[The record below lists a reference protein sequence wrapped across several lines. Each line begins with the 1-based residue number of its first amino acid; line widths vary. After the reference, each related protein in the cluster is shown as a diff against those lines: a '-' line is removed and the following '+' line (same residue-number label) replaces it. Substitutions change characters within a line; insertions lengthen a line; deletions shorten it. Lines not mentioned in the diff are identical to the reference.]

1 MREPGTPAEANRW
14 RARPLL
20 SFAIRAATVLVPT
33 LAAAAS
39 VVAIAIAIPLP
50 PAPWVVVWWSA
61 VIIVS
66 AAVAAS
72 VERVARRWLPL
83 AVLLQLSLVFP
94 DRAPRRFRMARG
106 AGRPRVLED
115 RIRDARERGV
125 SDEPAKAAEEIVSL
139 VAALSAHDRK
149 TRGHSERVRA
159 FTDVIAS
166 EIGLSEDDQDRL
178 RWAALLHDVGK
189 LRVPPRILNKPGRPN
204 DREWQLLQ
212 GHPEA
217 GERIVAPLLPWL
229 GEWGKAIAQHHE
241 RYDGTGYPHGL
252 AGEEISLG
260 ARIVAVADSF
270 EVMTASRTYKKPM
283 TVPVARAEL
292 LACAGAQFDPGIVRS
307 LFSVSIGRLWWIA
320 GPTSWIS
327 TTPFLGSAQ
336 RAVGQVAVAAQTAV
350 VVVVVGATG
359 ALAPAA
365 SAHPAHG
372 ADREHPAMADPI
384 TGSSN
389 VRSRGGPV
397 ADRSRAELAAENGS
411 TSSGTG
417 RSTTGDHVAE
427 APDSPVGTT
436 KITVDRVTRR
446 VTTVVGGVGDTVSDA
461 VSGATDRVSDTV
473 DEVSDASTEIV
484 DGVEGTV
491 DGIAG
496 AQLP

>member
-1 MREPGTPAEANRW
+1 MREHGTLEEANRW

-39 VVAIAIAIPLP
+39 VVAIAMAIPPP
-50 PAPWVVVWWSA
+50 PAPWVVAWWSA

-66 AAVAAS
+66 AAVAAF

-106 AGRPRVLED
+106 AGRLRVLED

-125 SDEPAKAAEEIVSL
+125 SDEPAKAAEEILSL
-139 VAALSAHDRK
+139 VAALSAYDRK

-189 LRVPPRILNKPGRPN
+189 LRVPRRILNKPGKPD
-204 DREWQLLQ
+204 DREWRLLR

-229 GEWGKAIAQHHE
+229 GEWGKTIAQHHE

-252 AGEEISLG
+252 AGAEISLG

-283 TVPVARAEL
+283 TVPAARAEL
-292 LACAGAQFDPGIVRS
+292 LACAGAQFDPGVVRS
-307 LFSVSIGRLWWIA
+307 LFSVSIGHLWWIA
-320 GPTSWIS
+320 GPTSWIA

-336 RAVGQVAVAAQTAV
+336 RAVGQVALAAQTAA

-365 SAHPAHG
+365 SAHPAQS
-372 ADREHPAMADPI
+372 ADRDHPTVADPI
-384 TGSSN
+384 ASSSHVRPPA
-389 VRSRGGPV
+389 VRSRIV
-397 ADRSRAELAAENGS
+397 L
-411 TSSGTG
+411 
-417 RSTTGDHVAE
+417 
-427 APDSPVGTT
+427 APDSEPRTARRGAGSGGSTIRDVPGDALDTT
-436 KITVDRVTRR
+436 KATVDRVTRSLR
-446 VTTVVGGVGDTVSDA
+446 TVVGGVGDTASDT
-461 VSGATDRVSDTV
+461 VRGATDLVSDTV
-473 DEVSDASTEIV
+473 DEVGDARTNLV
-484 DGVEGTV
+484 DDLDGTV
-491 DGIAG
+491 EGIAG
-496 AQLP
+496 GQLP

>member
-1 MREPGTPAEANRW
+1 MREHDTLVEANRW

-39 VVAIAIAIPLP
+39 VVAIAMAIPPP
-50 PAPWVVVWWSA
+50 PAPWVVGWWSA

-115 RIRDARERGV
+115 RIREARERGV
-125 SDEPAKAAEEIVSL
+125 SDEPAAAAEEILSL

-189 LRVPPRILNKPGRPN
+189 LRVPRRILNKPGRPD
-204 DREWQLLQ
+204 DREWRLLR

-229 GEWGKAIAQHHE
+229 GEWGKTIAQHHE

-283 TVPVARAEL
+283 TVPAARAEL
-292 LACAGAQFDPGIVRS
+292 LACAGAQFDPGVVRS
-307 LFSVSIGRLWWIA
+307 LFSVSIGHLWWIA
-320 GPTSWIS
+320 GPTSWIA

-336 RAVGQVAVAAQTAV
+336 RAAGQIAAAAQTAAAV
-350 VVVVVGATG
+350 VVLGATG

-365 SAHPAHG
+365 SAHPAQG
-372 ADREHPAMADPI
+372 ADRDRPAVADPI
-384 TGSSN
+384 AGIFRRASPRRSGCGASSH
-389 VRSRGGPV
+389 RLG
-397 ADRSRAELAAENGS
+397 AENGS
-411 TSSGTG
+411 TSRGSGG
-417 RSTTGDHVAE
+417 STQDAQGE
-427 APDSPVGTT
+427 APDTPVGTT
-436 KITVDRVTRR
+436 RKTVDRVTRR
-446 VTTVVGGVGDTVSDA
+446 LTTVVGGVGDTVSDT
-461 VSGATDRVSDTV
+461 VSGATDLASDAV
-473 DEVSDASTEIV
+473 DDISDASTDVV

-491 DGIAG
+491 GGIAG
-496 AQLP
+496 GQLP

>member
-1 MREPGTPAEANRW
+1 
-14 RARPLL
+14 L
-20 SFAIRAATVLVPT
+20 
-33 LAAAAS
+33 
-39 VVAIAIAIPLP
+39 
-50 PAPWVVVWWSA
+50 A
-61 VIIVS
+61 VIVVS
-66 AAVAAS
+66 AAVAAF
-72 VERVARRWLPL
+72 VERLARRLLPL

-106 AGRPRVLED
+106 AGRLRVLED

-125 SDEPAKAAEEIVSL
+125 SDEPAAAAEEILSL

-189 LRVPPRILNKPGRPN
+189 LRVPRRILNKPGRPD

-229 GEWGKAIAQHHE
+229 GEWGKTIAQHHE
-241 RYDGTGYPHGL
+241 RFDGTGYPHGL

-283 TVPVARAEL
+283 TVPAARAEL
-292 LACAGAQFDPGIVRS
+292 LACAGAQFDPGVVRS
-307 LFSVSIGRLWWIA
+307 LFSVSIGHLWLIA
-320 GPTSWIS
+320 GPTSWIA

-336 RAVGQVAVAAQTAV
+336 RAVGQVAVAAQTAA

-372 ADREHPAMADPI
+372 AGRDHPAATVPVTHASDERP
-384 TGSSN
+384 
-389 VRSRGGPV
+389 RGPV
-397 ADRSRAELAAENGS
+397 AEHARAGSASANRS
-411 TSSGTG
+411 TSPGSG
-417 RSTTGDHVAE
+417 
-427 APDSPVGTT
+427 GTT
-436 KITVDRVTRR
+436 RATPGVALDTPAGTTEVAVDGVNREVS
-446 VTTVVGGVGDTVSDA
+446 TVVGGV
-461 VSGATDRVSDTV
+461 RDTV
-473 DEVSDASTEIV
+473 DDATDTVDDVGEASTDVV
-484 DGVEGTV
+484 DGVVDTV
-491 DGIAG
+491 DGITG
-496 AQLP
+496 GRLP

>member
-1 MREPGTPAEANRW
+1 MREPGRLAEANRW

-39 VVAIAIAIPLP
+39 VLAIAMAIPLP
-50 PAPWVVVWWSA
+50 PAPWVVVWWCA

-66 AAVAAS
+66 ASVAAS

-106 AGRPRVLED
+106 AGRLRVLED

-125 SDEPAKAAEEIVSL
+125 SDEPAKAAEEILSL

-159 FTDVIAS
+159 FTDVIAG

-204 DREWQLLQ
+204 DREWQLIQ

-229 GEWGKAIAQHHE
+229 GEWGEGDRPAPRAIRRHGLPTWTRGRGDLARREDRGGRGFVRGDDGVADVQE
-241 RYDGTGYPHGL
+241 ADDGTGR
-252 AGEEISLG
+252 E
-260 ARIVAVADSF
+260 
-270 EVMTASRTYKKPM
+270 SR
-283 TVPVARAEL
+283 VARVRGRAIRSGHRAIAL
-292 LACAGAQFDPGIVRS
+292 LRVDRS
-307 LFSVSIGRLWWIA
+307 PLVDRRADVLDLDHTVLG
-320 GPTSWIS
+320 
-327 TTPFLGSAQ
+327 LGSARGRTGCGRRPDGCGGCRRGSDRRPRAGCQ
-336 RAVGQVAVAAQTAV
+336 RASGSRRGSRTP
-350 VVVVVGATG
+350 GDG
-359 ALAPAA
+359 G
-365 SAHPAHG
+365 SDHG
-372 ADREHPAMADPI
+372 FIQRAFPR
-384 TGSSN
+384 
-389 VRSRGGPV
+389 GPV
-397 ADRSRAELAAENGS
+397 SDRSRTELAAENGS

-417 RSTTGDHVAE
+417 RSTAGDMLQ
-427 APDSPVGTT
+427 
-436 KITVDRVTRR
+436 KFRTRP
-446 VTTVVGGVGDTVSDA
+446 
-461 VSGATDRVSDTV
+461 SGRRRSRLT
-473 DEVSDASTEIV
+473 ASRGE
-484 DGVEGTV
+484 
-491 DGIAG
+491 
-496 AQLP
+496 

>member
-1 MREPGTPAEANRW
+1 M
-14 RARPLL
+14 
-20 SFAIRAATVLVPT
+20 
-33 LAAAAS
+33 
-39 VVAIAIAIPLP
+39 
-50 PAPWVVVWWSA
+50 
-61 VIIVS
+61 IIVS

-106 AGRPRVLED
+106 AGRLRVLED

-125 SDEPAKAAEEIVSL
+125 SDEPAKAAEEILSL

-283 TVPVARAEL
+283 TVPAARAEL

-307 LFSVSIGRLWWIA
+307 LFSVSIGHLWWIA

-397 ADRSRAELAAENGS
+397 ATVLAPTRSRERLDVVGNRQIDDRGS
-411 TSSGTG
+411 CCRSSGHARRDDEDHG
-417 RSTTGDHVAE
+417 RPRDE
-427 APDSPVGTT
+427 ASDDRGERRRRHSVGRGERRERPSIGHRGRGQRREHRERRRRRGHDPMGSAAANCPWGTT
-436 KITVDRVTRR
+436 
-446 VTTVVGGVGDTVSDA
+446 
-461 VSGATDRVSDTV
+461 
-473 DEVSDASTEIV
+473 EPSTC
-484 DGVEGTV
+484 VEGRGRGRAWIPIST
-491 DGIAG
+491 
-496 AQLP
+496 

>member
-1 MREPGTPAEANRW
+1 MREHGTRTEANRW

-33 LAAAAS
+33 LTAAAL
-39 VVAIAIAIPLP
+39 VVAIAMAIPPP

-66 AAVAAS
+66 AAVAAF

-106 AGRPRVLED
+106 AGRLRVLED

-125 SDEPAKAAEEIVSL
+125 SDEPAKAAEEILSL
-139 VAALSAHDRK
+139 VAALSAYDRK

-166 EIGLSEDDQDRL
+166 EIGLSKDDQDRL

-189 LRVPPRILNKPGRPN
+189 LRVPRRILNKPGRPD
-204 DREWQLLQ
+204 DREWQLLR

-229 GEWGKAIAQHHE
+229 GEWGKTIAQHHE

-283 TVPVARAEL
+283 TVPAARAEL
-292 LACAGAQFDPGIVRS
+292 LACAGAQFDPGVVRS
-307 LFSVSIGRLWWIA
+307 LFSVSIGHLWWIA
-320 GPTSWIS
+320 GPTSWIA

-336 RAVGQVAVAAQTAV
+336 RAVGQVSVAAQTAA

-359 ALAPAA
+359 VFAPAA
-365 SAHPAHG
+365 SAQPAHG
-372 ADREHPAMADPI
+372 ADRDHPTVADAIAGASDVRP
-384 TGSSN
+384 SA
-389 VRSRGGPV
+389 VRSRSDLAPADSEPRTTRGG
-397 ADRSRAELAAENGS
+397 
-411 TSSGTG
+411 SGG
-417 RSTTGDHVAE
+417 STTGD
-427 APDSPVGTT
+427 APGDALDTPVGTA
-436 KITVDRVTRR
+436 KITVDRVTKEL
-446 VTTVVGGVGDTVSDA
+446 TTVVGGVGDTVSDT
-461 VSGATDRVSDTV
+461 VSGATDLVSDTV
-473 DEVSDASTEIV
+473 DEISDASTDVV

-491 DGIAG
+491 DGIASG
-496 AQLP
+496 QLP

>member
-1 MREPGTPAEANRW
+1 MREHGTRTEANRW

-39 VVAIAIAIPLP
+39 VVAIAMAIPPP

-106 AGRPRVLED
+106 AGRLRVLED

-125 SDEPAKAAEEIVSL
+125 SDEPAEAAEEILSL

-189 LRVPPRILNKPGRPN
+189 LRVPRRILNKPGMPD
-204 DREWQLLQ
+204 DREWRLLR

-229 GEWGKAIAQHHE
+229 GEWGKTIAQHHE

-283 TVPVARAEL
+283 TVPAARAEL
-292 LACAGAQFDPGIVRS
+292 LACAGAQFDPGVVRS
-307 LFSVSIGRLWWIA
+307 LFSVSIGHLWWIA
-320 GPTSWIS
+320 GPTSWIA

-336 RAVGQVAVAAQTAV
+336 RAAGQVAVAAQTAA

-372 ADREHPAMADPI
+372 ADRAHPAVADPI
-384 TGSSN
+384 AGSPDVRPSA
-389 VRSRGGPV
+389 VRSQSDP
-397 ADRSRAELAAENGS
+397 
-411 TSSGTG
+411 
-417 RSTTGDHVAE
+417 
-427 APDSPVGTT
+427 APDSDPRTARRRGGSSGSTMRVAPRNALDTPVGAT
-436 KITVDRVTRR
+436 KTAADPVTRR
-446 VTTVVGGVGDTVSDA
+446 LITVVGGVGDTVSDA
-461 VSGATDRVSDTV
+461 VGGATDLVSDTV
-473 DEVSDASTEIV
+473 DEVSDTSTDVV

-496 AQLP
+496 SQLP